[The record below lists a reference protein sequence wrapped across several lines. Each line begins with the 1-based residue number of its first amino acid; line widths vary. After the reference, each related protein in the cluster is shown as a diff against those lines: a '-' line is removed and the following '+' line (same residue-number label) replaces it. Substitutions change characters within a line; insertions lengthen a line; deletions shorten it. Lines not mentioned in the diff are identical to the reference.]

1 MVARVRLVSGR
12 RVMWVGV
19 GLPGW
24 AVGGITVG
32 GIAVGGITVAT
43 VLFGA
48 NVLFLQPMV
57 VVGVVGV
64 VGLAVDWFGR
74 CVSTVVK

>member
-1 MVARVRLVSGR
+1 
-12 RVMWVGV
+12 MWVGV

-24 AVGGITVG
+24 AVGGIT
-32 GIAVGGITVAT
+32 VGGITVAT

-64 VGLAVDWFGR
+64 VGLAVDFFGLF
-74 CVSTVVK
+74 VSTLMK

>member
-24 AVGGITVG
+24 AVGGIT
-32 GIAVGGITVAT
+32 VGGITVAT

-64 VGLAVDWFGR
+64 VGLAVDLW
-74 CVSTVVK
+74 TVL

>member
-1 MVARVRLVSGR
+1 
-12 RVMWVGV
+12 MWVGV

-24 AVGGITVG
+24 AVGGIT
-32 GIAVGGITVAT
+32 VGGITVAT

-64 VGLAVDWFGR
+64 VGVAVDLW
-74 CVSTVVK
+74 TVL

>member
-1 MVARVRLVSGR
+1 
-12 RVMWVGV
+12 MWVGV

-32 GIAVGGITVAT
+32 GITVGGITVGGITVAT

-57 VVGVVGV
+57 VVGVVG
-64 VGLAVDWFGR
+64 LAVDFQW
-74 CVSTVVK
+74 TVL

>member
-1 MVARVRLVSGR
+1 
-12 RVMWVGV
+12 MWVGV

-24 AVGGITVG
+24 AVGGIT
-32 GIAVGGITVAT
+32 VGGITVAT

-57 VVGVVGV
+57 VVGVVG
-64 VGLAVDWFGR
+64 LAVDFQW
-74 CVSTVVK
+74 TVL

>member
-1 MVARVRLVSGR
+1 
-12 RVMWVGV
+12 
-19 GLPGW
+19 
-24 AVGGITVG
+24 VGGITVG
-32 GIAVGGITVAT
+32 GITVGGITVAT

-64 VGLAVDWFGR
+64 VGLAVDFFGLF
-74 CVSTVVK
+74 VSTLMK

>member
-1 MVARVRLVSGR
+1 
-12 RVMWVGV
+12 MWVGV

-24 AVGGITVG
+24 AVGGIT
-32 GIAVGGITVAT
+32 VGGITVAT

>member
-24 AVGGITVG
+24 AVGGIT
-32 GIAVGGITVAT
+32 VGGITVAT

>member
-32 GIAVGGITVAT
+32 GITVAT

-57 VVGVVGV
+57 VVGVVG
-64 VGLAVDWFGR
+64 LAVDFQW
-74 CVSTVVK
+74 TVL